1 MRDGKSSC
9 GFYYRRGLGNRAQSR
24 EPLRGYEPPG
34 NRPPCAGWIPSSLS
48 PSILPFHDVREWISC
63 GPGGPGHRKPG
74 ATFLRRPRRS
84 RHYTISQEDEK
95 VATWLPG
102 RVAKGPRTDSQ
113 PATRG

>member
-63 GPGGPGHRKPG
+63 VLAVL
-74 ATFLRRPRRS
+74 ATVSLGQRS
-84 RHYTISQEDEK
+84 SVGLE
-95 VATWLPG
+95 G
-102 RVAKGPRTDSQ
+102 RVNTSSSSRTRRLQLGCPDVWQ
-113 PATRG
+113 